1 MMPLRPGNF
10 NDIVALRKFPDLYRD
25 DYSLISMRRV
35 LILASANIGM
45 SVNVQHCRQ
54 MKYNPNIGKAEKA
67 GYIIRKRE
75 GGRVHKRTVF
85 YITPKG
91 TAALMKPELK

>member
-1 MMPLRPGNF
+1 
-10 NDIVALRKFPDLYRD
+10 
-25 DYSLISMRRV
+25 
-35 LILASANIGM
+35 
-45 SVNVQHCRQ
+45 